1 MIDIRIGD
9 RVYINKGGDKK
20 DYAIVLWLGYLP
32 PKHVGNN
39 VGFMVGLQF
48 DEPVGKG
55 NGSLGNVQYFQARNG
70 HAAFVPAKM
79 LTKANESSLSPDPGR
94 SPAKPPSSDTNS
106 RPEYRYND
114 KNDLGSVFDS
124 TSPSSYYGANGGFK
138 SPIRNKAALAP
149 IGTKPTASPSAYP
162 NLSST
167 SSPASSA
174 LSANVPL
181 YHMFGGAR
189 DLPTARELA
198 HGAAASVTGSPFRPA
213 HVNGARF
220 RGDSDGTEDDDDNH
234 SDEIGRGLVQGGL
247 DADDD
252 EEEVF
257 ESDDD
262 LDEVLKGSSEN
273 TVPQITANLA
283 KLSSKDTKNVIPTNN
298 NNNMPKP
305 NGVLPTTPWKSAMSG
320 VTPLSA
326 SPPEAPTASTEWS
339 VVVSKIKKAPKQV
352 RDQLKPPEKKP
363 VVHAKPKTKMEK
375 ILEENPKFKST
386 LCSWYVQGARC
397 PNGNECHF
405 AHGEAELRSV
415 PRPKYKYK
423 TQVCSY
429 YAAGHC
435 GNGSA
440 CHYAHGLA
448 DLQKHA

>member
-1 MIDIRIGD
+1 
-9 RVYINKGGDKK
+9 
-20 DYAIVLWLGYLP
+20 
-32 PKHVGNN
+32 
-39 VGFMVGLQF
+39 
-48 DEPVGKG
+48 
-55 NGSLGNVQYFQARNG
+55 
-70 HAAFVPAKM
+70 M

-181 YHMFGGAR
+181 YNMFGGAR

-198 HGAAASVTGSPFRPA
+198 HGAAASVNGSPFRPA
-213 HVNGARF
+213 HVNGARI
-220 RGDSDGTEDDDDNH
+220 RGDSDGTEDDEDNH

-262 LDEVLKGSSEN
+262 LDEVLKVRKFVTNYLVRQFSSSVKTMTTFYEPP
-273 TVPQITANLA
+273 TFLGIQRKYGAAN
-283 KLSSKDTKNVIPTNN
+283 
-298 NNNMPKP
+298 
-305 NGVLPTTPWKSAMSG
+305 
-320 VTPLSA
+320 
-326 SPPEAPTASTEWS
+326 
-339 VVVSKIKKAPKQV
+339 
-352 RDQLKPPEKKP
+352 
-363 VVHAKPKTKMEK
+363 
-375 ILEENPKFKST
+375 
-386 LCSWYVQGARC
+386 Y
-397 PNGNECHF
+397 
-405 AHGEAELRSV
+405 GEFGQAF
-415 PRPKYKYK
+415 
-423 TQVCSY
+423 
-429 YAAGHC
+429 
-435 GNGSA
+435 
-440 CHYAHGLA
+440 
-448 DLQKHA
+448 